1 MFPLML
7 VLISLSL
14 SIVVPWVIA
23 FLLWRQRT
31 FLPIAAPWLAWT
43 NIFAGGE
50 ALAYMVSL
58 ISRQPRVVFWAEATL
73 HLTAAL
79 ASWTFLVGMLA
90 LWPEGKRWLRSGRV
104 VGFVLGVGPWLWAL
118 RQIWPRLTE
127 RAYLIYNL
135 GNYPVLRF
143 FVKMPWHVDAAL
155 FIAPGLIFVAG
166 LVVAVR
172 IYRSTQVWR
181 HTPPAVIM
189 ALVAFAIAVVYIHT
203 LYLEGIKFFGAF
215 TPMPVLEW
223 SLALTLA
230 WLVLNRN
237 WGLAL
242 PFVSPDMLARSR
254 DSIIVADQEQRLVW
268 WNAAAGE
275 WFALPEQPHVL
286 PDVTVD
292 KLLAPYPAL
301 LDLYRNTADTPQ
313 EVHFAHAQ
321 RGTVFVQAYTLD
333 IVGQSG
339 LRIGRALIFHD
350 LTPWRRL
357 QQQDA
362 FRAESQG
369 LARDLFAVILEQEP
383 LEASLRR
390 VAAHLRRPIGSLR
403 PAAVS
408 LWLLDDE
415 GQRLWRAA
423 WNGADDPP
431 DDGVDVQPAWWRAAA
446 DAPTPAPPA
455 LRSPAARNG
464 QRHGW
469 AYPLRQGE
477 RPLGMLVLETDTA
490 PEPPVHEVWRSAANT
505 VSLLITRR
513 REAQRLYLMQQVY
526 EHIQEAVLVFDRHGF
541 VLDYNPAARRLFPD
555 RDLTGAPG
563 MEVFDLSLETQTA
576 IQQALAE
583 RGVWLGTLEN
593 PQPDG
598 TSRVLEIGVVQVPEV
613 MGGLGIA
620 VIRDITERQRLQQ
633 ELERQKVFLEN
644 LLRIGRTLLTT
655 PLSVHATWRA
665 LLRVVQE
672 VLQVEN
678 ASFILVDDQLRV
690 VDFFVEE
697 EFIAPESDY
706 WNMVQEVIDR
716 GFAGRALR
724 EKQLLLSQDT
734 EHDPRWLFAETLPWR
749 SVIALPLF
757 YQERPLGV
765 ITFASRKKHHFQPE
779 HVRLLRSA
787 ADMIA
792 LAVYNARLYEEQY
805 ALGQALLKAK
815 EEADALRRRQESF
828 FANLSHEMRTP
839 LQAILGYLEWLR
851 MAEEGFLEYDAEL
864 RQIETAAQRL
874 LSIVNLVLEYR
885 RSQQEE
891 HLVVEPFRLAEVTD
905 EVFSLVAPLAQRNN
919 DRLEADIQ
927 PPDLEAETDRQK
939 VLHIL
944 LNLVS
949 NAVKFTEDGRVTV
962 RARLETDADREWVRL
977 EVEDT
982 GVGIPEEAL
991 ATIFEPFRQA
1001 DDDLSRRKGGTGLGL
1016 ALVRR
1021 YTELLGGQVTVHSQ
1035 VGQGTT
1041 FVVRIPRRAPATPP
1055 SEA

>member
-31 FLPIAAPWLAWT
+31 FFPVAAPWLAWT
-43 NIFAGGE
+43 NIFAGAE

-58 ISRQPRVVFWAEATL
+58 ISRQPQVVFWAEAAL
-73 HLTAAL
+73 YLSAAL
-79 ASWTFLVGMLA
+79 ASWAFLVGVLA
-90 LWPEGKRWLRSGRV
+90 LWPPGRRWLRQAQLL
-104 VGFVLGVGPWLWAL
+104 GFLLSVPPWGWAL
-118 RQIWPRLTE
+118 YQIWPRLIE
-127 RAYLIYNL
+127 RDYLIYNL
-135 GNYPVLRF
+135 GDYPVLRF
-143 FVKMPWHVDAAL
+143 FVHMPWHVEAAL
-155 FIAPGLIFVAG
+155 FVAPGLVFGAG
-166 LVVAVR
+166 LVVSLR
-172 IYRSTQVWR
+172 NRSTRAWR
-181 HTPPAVIM
+181 RVPSGVIVV
-189 ALVAFAIAVVYIHT
+189 LVAIAATIVALHAM
-203 LYLEGIKFFGAF
+203 YLQGIRPFGAF

-223 SLALTLA
+223 ALALTLA
-230 WLVLNRN
+230 WLLLNRN
-237 WGLAL
+237 LGLAMPL
-242 PFVSPDMLARSR
+242 VSPDMLSHSR
-254 DSIIVADQEQRLVW
+254 DIILVTDRDQRLVW
-268 WNAAAGE
+268 WNQEAHR
-275 WFALPEQPHVL
+275 WFDLPERPRSNRLPHLRAVLPEAHPLWAIYQDERAQPH
-286 PDVTVD
+286 
-292 KLLAPYPAL
+292 
-301 LDLYRNTADTPQ
+301 
-313 EVHFAHAQ
+313 EVQFQHPR
-321 RGTVFVQAYTLD
+321 RGEVFVEAYTLD
-333 IVGQSG
+333 ITGESG

-390 VAAHLRRPIGSLR
+390 VAAHLRRPIGGLH

-415 GQRLWRAA
+415 GRRLWRAA
-423 WNGADDPP
+423 WDGADDPP
-431 DDGVDVQPAWWRAAA
+431 DDGVDMQPAWWRVAA

-455 LRSPAARNG
+455 LLSPTARDG
-464 QRHGW
+464 QRLGW

-477 RPLGMLVLETDTA
+477 RPLGMLVLETDAA
-490 PEPPVHEVWRSAANT
+490 PAVEVHEVWRSAANT
-505 VSLLITRR
+505 VALLITRR
-513 REAQRLYLMQQVY
+513 REAQRLHLMQQVY

-555 RDLTGAPG
+555 RDLAGAPG
-563 MEVFDLSLETQTA
+563 MEVFDLSPETQTA

-593 PQPDG
+593 SQPNG
-598 TSRVLEIGVVQVPEV
+598 TQRVLEIGLVQVPEV

-620 VIRDITERQRLQQ
+620 VIRDVTERQRLQQ
-633 ELERQKVFLEN
+633 ELERQKAFLES

-665 LLRVVQE
+665 LLRVAQE
-672 VLQVEN
+672 VLEVEN

-697 EFIAPESDY
+697 EFTLPEGDY
-706 WNMVQEVIDR
+706 WNMVQEIIDR
-716 GFAGRALR
+716 GFAGQALR
-724 EKQLLLSQDT
+724 EKQLLLAQDT
-734 EHDPRWLFAETLPWR
+734 EHDPRWLYAETLPWR
-749 SVIALPLF
+749 SVMALPLF

-765 ITFASRKKHHFQPE
+765 MTFASRHPHHFRPE

-805 ALGQALLKAK
+805 TLGQALLQAK
-815 EEADALRRRQESF
+815 EEADALRRRQEAF

-851 MAEEGFLEYDAEL
+851 MAEEGFLEFDEEL
-864 RQIETAAQRL
+864 RHIETAAQRL

-891 HLVVEPFRLAEVTD
+891 HLVVEPFRLAAVTD

-919 DRLEADIQ
+919 DRLEADIR

-962 RARLETDADREWVRL
+962 RARLETEADREWVRL

-982 GVGIPEEAL
+982 GIGIPEEAL
-991 ATIFEPFRQA
+991 PTIFEPFRQA

-1021 YTELLGGQVTVHSQ
+1021 YTELLGGRVTVHSQ